1 MIQHTDTRYGPQARN
16 RLADANVA
24 SQDGAR
30 AALESFYYALNQ
42 RDGAVLRQVW
52 ATHPLAQLNNP
63 LGGILRG
70 GVAVAELYDRI
81 FDGPVRLQVTFG
93 DIVEYLGDDHAL
105 FAGRETGTYT
115 VPGGTETPL
124 QIRTSRYFRYDDGRW
139 QQYHHHGSIDDPAAL
154 HTYQQAISG

>member
-1 MIQHTDTRYGPQARN
+1 MIQHTDARYGPQARN
-16 RLADANVA
+16 RLGDAIAA

-52 ATHPLAQLNNP
+52 VAHPLAQLNNP

-70 GVAVAELYDRI
+70 GDAVAELYDRI
-81 FDGPVRLQVTFG
+81 FDGPIRLQVTFG
-93 DIVEYLGDDHAL
+93 DIVEYLGHDHAL

-115 VPGGTETPL
+115 DPTGTDTPL
-124 QIRTSRYFRYDDGRW
+124 EIRTSRYFRYQDGRW
-139 QQYHHHGSIDDPAAL
+139 QQYHHHGSIDDPTAL
-154 HTYQQAISG
+154 NAYQQAVSG